1 MKRHLQALL
10 CLATLSLASCQT
22 PNAQQSQFPTLRRM
36 WAKVGQRVALGT
48 ASVPGAAEA
57 AKQLDAALIA
67 SDRVLLRDVT
77 LGPIE
82 DAAAAG
88 LQLRVQRAE
97 IDPAVADYL
106 GSHNDIF
113 FQLVRKVAQESAQ

>member
-10 CLATLSLASCQT
+10 CLATLGLASCQT

-36 WAKVGQRVALGT
+36 WAKVSQRVALG
-48 ASVPGAAEA
+48 APSVPGAAEA
-57 AKQLDAALIA
+57 AMDLDSALLV
-67 SDRVLLRDVT
+67 SDRVLLRTVV
-77 LGPIE
+77 LEPIE

-113 FQLVRKVAQESAQ
+113 FQLVRKVAQEAIQ